1 MGYIVSGVAKSWT
14 RLSDFYFH
22 FLLKTFSK
30 LLKASL
36 LFPFLLPHPY
46 GPALLVSQPLPLP
59 PALLMVNPMD
69 LACFRAFALTVGSA

>member
-1 MGYIVSGVAKSWT
+1 MGYIVSGVAKSRT
-14 RLSDFYFH
+14 RLSDFHFH

-46 GPALLVSQPLPLP
+46 GPALLVSQPLPLS
-59 PALLMVNPMD
+59 PALMVNPMD
-69 LACFRAFALTVGSA
+69 LACFRAFVLTVGSA